1 MGRKKIYPTS
11 CSCCNPPLE
20 LKSSDSAQYHR
31 NKMSNKKRTNEANED
46 TSISPQKVS
55 TPSIERI
62 VASFMKDVELGGAV
76 DTIYKKYERK
86 PLFLEEFIDHHLKDQ
101 SQFMSEEVRIALRKK
116 LLVNLS
122 DALRNTIATKN
133 HFVIFHA
140 ECNVDD
146 ANYISK
152 LKLGPENRKHFQTIG
167 DLVAEDKK
175 LDKMKEV
182 IANEIA
188 ERKAAPTTALMKY
201 LCERIECID
210 NHNVPVEVEYDSQS
224 ADDFLPAFLQS
235 SSSSSSSSSSAN
247 VRTTLTRMPNSVEGM
262 AITATPAQAVRVAE
276 VEEGKQVD

>member
-1 MGRKKIYPTS
+1 MGRKSLYPTN
-11 CSCCNPPLE
+11 CNCCDPPVE
-20 LKSSDSAQYHR
+20 LKTRDAAQYHR
-31 NKMSNKKRTNEANED
+31 NMSNNKKRTKSEADED
-46 TSISPQKVS
+46 TIISPQKV
-55 TPSIERI
+55 PSIERI

-86 PLFLEEFIDHHLKDQ
+86 PLFLEEFIDHHLKDE